1 MGGADLVG
9 IAAHA
14 AGDDHPAVF
23 GKCLADRLERLALGK
38 VEEAAGVDD
47 DSIRTL
53 VIGGKAVSF
62 GRQPAQDAFAVD
74 ECLGAAEA
82 DNSDGRDTRGHGGGE
97 MDALFPRVKGLPADP
112 AKAKARP

>member
-38 VEEAAGVDD
+38 SRKPQVLTMTASAW
-47 DSIRTL
+47 
-53 VIGGKAVSF
+53 
-62 GRQPAQDAFAVD
+62 
-74 ECLGAAEA
+74 
-82 DNSDGRDTRGHGGGE
+82 
-97 MDALFPRVKGLPADP
+97 
-112 AKAKARP
+112 